1 MDGRQADI
9 ADMQDCAVMEQRS
22 HLGGGR
28 GLAVVAGLIAV
39 IGGCGGDDDGSGGG
53 PAPADLDGRTFMAT
67 SVSGA
72 ELAPTGTLVMAFAD
86 GRVAI
91 TGGCNG
97 MSASYEIEESILA
110 TGDDFEQTAM
120 ACDQP
125 LMDQDAWVAG
135 LVGGRPIVTLAGDD
149 LTLSAGGVTVQ
160 LVREVAL
167 S

>member
-1 MDGRQADI
+1 MLVA
-9 ADMQDCAVMEQRS
+9 
-22 HLGGGR
+22 
-28 GLAVVAGLIAV
+28 VAGLIV
-39 IGGCGGDDDGSGGG
+39 VGGCSGDDASGGG
-53 PAPADLDGRTFMAT
+53 PAVADLDGHTFMAT
-67 SVSGA
+67 SVAGA
-72 ELAPTGTLVMAFAD
+72 ELAPTGTLVLAFAD

-110 TGDDFEQTAM
+110 TGDDFAQTAM

-125 LMDQDAWVAG
+125 LMDQDAWVAE
-135 LVGGRPIVTLAGDD
+135 LLAGRPIITLDGVD

-160 LVREVAL
+160 LARQAAV

>member
-1 MDGRQADI
+1 
-9 ADMQDCAVMEQRS
+9 MQDFAVMEQRS
-22 HLGGGR
+22 RGRGGR
-28 GLAVVAGLIAV
+28 VLVAAAGLILV
-39 IGGCGGDDDGSGGG
+39 GGCSGGDVSGGG
-53 PAPADLDGRTFMAT
+53 PAVGGLDGHTFMAT

-72 ELAPTGTLVMAFAD
+72 ELAPTGTLVLAFAD

-97 MSASYEIEESILA
+97 MSASYEIDESILA
-110 TGDDFEQTAM
+110 TGDDFEQTVM

-125 LMDQDAWVAG
+125 LMVQDAWVAE
-135 LVGGRPIVTLAGDD
+135 LVSGRPILTLAGDD

-160 LVREVAL
+160 FARQPV